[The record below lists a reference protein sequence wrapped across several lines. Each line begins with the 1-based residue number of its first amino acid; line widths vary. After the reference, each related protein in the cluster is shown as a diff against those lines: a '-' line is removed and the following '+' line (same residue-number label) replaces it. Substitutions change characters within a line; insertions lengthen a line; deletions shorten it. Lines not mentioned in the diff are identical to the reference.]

1 MVLMEKEKIIKTFL
15 EKGYQLDS
23 NSLEFFFENP
33 EKLEIFFSKIKNI
46 RIPPTISLEF
56 ARSLIE
62 QDVEVLKIINPFKDE
77 KPFTIESMTKHFTS
91 RYESIKKYFIGRFEL
106 VNLISINKI
115 TPSTR
120 KFSLIVMVKE
130 KNGNSLLVEDFTG
143 DTSVEVLDKTLDQ
156 IVLDEVIGI
165 VCEQDDETITVNKII
180 FPDIPLKRD
189 IPKTEKDICAL
200 FISDIFL
207 DRPVNSEKILERINE
222 IKCEKIYV
230 FVLGNISSN
239 QEEIK
244 NFFNQLPVNSYKI
257 FLKGEID
264 PDVEVGDINF
274 SSSAALIKIENKIT
288 VLLCNGKIFSEY
300 KKIWAG
306 QTSENIMLNLLKKR
320 HLNPVFELN
329 KRISEEDSYIIDQ
342 VPDIFI
348 SSNFGNPGITNYKG
362 TTIISNGSFLSEPI
376 YWLINLRTRENIKMT
391 LAKEI

>member
-1 MVLMEKEKIIKTFL
+1 MEKEKIIKTFL

-33 EKLEIFFSKIKNI
+33 EKQEIFISKIKNI

-115 TPSTR
+115 TPNTR

-200 FISDIFL
+200 FLSDIFL
-207 DRPVNSEKILERINE
+207 DRSVNSEKILERINE

-239 QEEIK
+239 LEEIK
-244 NFFNQLPVNSYKI
+244 NFFNQLPLNSYKI

-264 PDVEVGDINF
+264 PDAEVGDINF

-288 VLLCNGKIFSEY
+288 ILLCNGKIFSEY

-329 KRISEEDSYIIDQ
+329 KRISEEDSYTIDQ